1 MRRTLVAATAAFF
14 LGGFAN
20 HAYAD
25 RQPKMRDALAHL
37 ERALTSLKN
46 ANADKG
52 GHRVKAIELTEGA
65 LNEVREGIKFDNQH

>member
-1 MRRTLVAATAAFF
+1 MRRTLVAATAAFL
-14 LGGFAN
+14 LGGFVN

-25 RQPKMRDALAHL
+25 RQPKMRDAVAHL

-46 ANADKG
+46 ASADKG
-52 GHRVKAIELTEGA
+52 GHRVKAIELTEAA